1 MHAVIPFL
9 LRHGYWLLVANV
21 FAEQVGLPIP
31 AFPVLLA
38 MGALAGIGEF
48 SMWVAFV
55 LAISAALASDVIWYR
70 LGRKRGHSIL
80 NLLCRVSLEPASCV
94 NNTKTLFARLG
105 ARALLV
111 SKFVPGLGAAAA
123 PMSGLTHMP
132 PAKFLAADVTGA
144 ALWVG
149 TYLALGYLFRNQL
162 ELVGEKAGQ
171 MGSWLLLIIALLF
184 SAYIGWKYYQRR
196 RFIRGLRVGR
206 VTPEELMRMMQA
218 GEEVALVDLRHE
230 LEVEHD
236 RVKLPGAIWITLQQL
251 EERHGEIPRDRD
263 IVLYCS

>member
-9 LRHGYWLLVANV
+9 LRHGYWVLVANV

-48 SMWVAFV
+48 SIWAAFG

-70 LGRKRGHSIL
+70 LGRTRGHSIL

-94 NNTKTLFARLG
+94 SNTKTLFGRLG

-123 PMSGLTHMP
+123 PMAGLTRMRP
-132 PAKFLAADVTGA
+132 LKFFAADVTGA
-144 ALWVG
+144 ALWSG
-149 TYLALGYLFRNQL
+149 AYLTLGYIFRNQL
-162 ELVGEKAGQ
+162 ELVGEKAQQ
-171 MGSWLLLIIALLF
+171 MGSWLLLIIALLLA
-184 SAYIGWKYYQRR
+184 AYIGWKYYQRR
-196 RFIRGLRVGR
+196 SFILGLRVAR
-206 VTPEELMRMMQA
+206 VTPQELMRMMDA
-218 GEEVALVDLRHE
+218 GEEVALVDLRHQM
-230 LEVEHD
+230 EVEHD
-236 RVKLPGAIWITLQQL
+236 SVKLPGAIWITLEEL
-251 EERHGEIPRDRD
+251 EQRHEEIPRDRD

>member
-1 MHAVIPFL
+1 MHGVIPFL
-9 LRHGYWLLVANV
+9 LRHGYWVLVVNV

-38 MGALAGIGEF
+38 MGALAGMGEF
-48 SMWVAFV
+48 SIWSAFV
-55 LAISAALASDVIWYR
+55 LAICAALASDIIWYR

-80 NLLCRVSLEPASCV
+80 NLLCRMSLEPSSCV
-94 NNTKTLFARLG
+94 SNTKTLFGKLG

-123 PMSGLTHMP
+123 PMSGLTRMP

-144 ALWVG
+144 ALWSG
-149 TYLALGYLFRNQL
+149 TYLALGYIFRNQL
-162 ELVGEKAGQ
+162 EVVGEKAEQ
-171 MGSWLLLIIALLF
+171 MGSWLLLVIVLLL

-196 RFIRGLRVGR
+196 RFILGLRAER
-206 VTPEELMRMMQA
+206 VTPQELMRMLAA
-218 GEEVALVDLRHE
+218 GEQVSLVDLRHQI
-230 LEVEHD
+230 EVAHD
-236 RVKLPGAIWITLQQL
+236 SVKLPGAIWITLEEL
-251 EERHGEIPRDRD
+251 EQRHEEIPRDRD